1 MREAINQQ
9 LTRMGIGLIGKAA
22 GDQQTHRLTNQSPAV
37 LVCAKYLGA
46 YSKSLQHH
54 QQLTRMGIGCLQQ
67 ARLANESRV
76 ELPAL
81 VPSRVGECA
90 G

>member
-1 MREAINQQ
+1 
-9 LTRMGIGLIGKAA
+9 MGIGLIGKAA

-54 QQLTRMGIGCLQQ
+54 RQLLLPEIKKYCILTTVVV
-67 ARLANESRV
+67 ESN
-76 ELPAL
+76 
-81 VPSRVGECA
+81 S
-90 G
+90 